1 MFRHII
7 FLKFYLVVIMV
18 LSTGNT
24 AWMLI
29 ATIMVLLMSVPG
41 IAFFYGGLS
50 KRKNVLN
57 TMFLSLIAFAI
68 ASLIWLMYG
77 YQLSFATSSIFG
89 LIGIPQN
96 LFMEGIAVDSL
107 TGSIPTFVFI
117 AFEMTFAALTAAI
130 VSGSIVGRMKTKAW
144 VIFTI
149 VWVTLVYVPVC
160 HWIWGGGWLMNMGA
174 VDFAGGVA
182 VEVNSGFSA
191 LALALILGKRKD
203 TSLLPHNLGYS
214 ILGAGFLWFGWM
226 GFNGGSALAANGLA
240 GSAILVSNTAAAVAM
255 ITWVVMD
262 FIKVGKPTVLGAIT
276 GAVTGLV
283 AITPAAGFVSFA
295 GSLIIGL
302 GAALI
307 SYYAVYNLKAKFGYD
322 DALDVFGV
330 HGLSGVWGLIAT
342 GLFASPAING
352 VAGLFYGNPQQLLIQ
367 LIAVASTAAYT
378 FIVSLLI
385 AKVLDKTIGLRVED
399 REEISGLDSALHE
412 ESGYRI

>member
-1 MFRHII
+1 M
-7 FLKFYLVVIMV
+7 MV

-24 AWMLI
+24 AWMLV

-77 YQLSFATSSIFG
+77 YQLSFATTSIAGF
-89 LIGIPQN
+89 IGVPQN
-96 LFMEGIAVDSL
+96 LFLEGIGVDSL

-117 AFEMTFAALTAAI
+117 AFELTFAALTAAI
-130 VSGSIVGRMKTKAW
+130 VSGSIVGRMKTKSW

-149 VWVTLVYVPVC
+149 LWVTIVYVPVC

-174 VDFAGGVA
+174 IDFAGGVA

-191 LALALILGKRKD
+191 LALAMVLGKRKD

-255 ITWVVMD
+255 IMWVILD
-262 FIKVGKPTVLGAIT
+262 TIKLGKPTVLGAIT
-276 GAVTGLV
+276 GAVAGLV
-283 AITPAAGFVSFA
+283 AITPAAGFVSFS
-295 GSLIIGL
+295 GSIVIGIVTS
-302 GAALI
+302 LI

-330 HGLSGVWGLIAT
+330 HGLSGVWGLIAA

-352 VAGLFYGNPQQLLIQ
+352 VAGLFYGNPNQ
-367 LIAVASTAAYT
+367 LIIQIIAVVATAAYT
-378 FIVSLLI
+378 FIVSLLL
-385 AKVLDKTIGLRVED
+385 AKLLDKTIGLRVD
-399 REEISGLDSALHE
+399 DDEEIIGLDSALHK
-412 ESGYRI
+412 ESGYRL

>member
-1 MFRHII
+1 
-7 FLKFYLVVIMV
+7 MV

-24 AWMLI
+24 AWMLVS
-29 ATIMVLLMSVPG
+29 TIMVLLMSVPG

-57 TMFLSLIAFAI
+57 TMFLSLVAFAI

-77 YQLSFATSSIFG
+77 YQFAFGSESIAGF
-89 LIGIPQN
+89 IAVPKN
-96 LFMEGIAVDSL
+96 LFLEGIGVDSL

-117 AFEMTFAALTAAI
+117 AFELTFAALTAAI
-130 VSGSIVGRMKTKAW
+130 VSGSIVERMKTKSW
-144 VIFTI
+144 IIFT
-149 VWVTLVYVPVC
+149 VLWVSVVYIPVC
-160 HWIWGGGWLMNMGA
+160 HWIWGGGWLMNLGA

-191 LALALILGKRKD
+191 LALAMVLGRRKD

-240 GSAILVSNTAAAVAM
+240 GSAILTSNTAAAVAM
-255 ITWVVMD
+255 ITWIALD
-262 FIKVGKPTVLGAIT
+262 TLKVGKPTVLGAIT
-276 GAVTGLV
+276 GAVAGLV
-283 AITPAAGFVSFA
+283 AITPAAGFVSFG
-295 GSLIIGL
+295 GSLVIGL

-307 SYYAVYNLKAKFGYD
+307 SYYAVYNLKAKFSYD

-342 GLFASPAING
+342 GLFACPAING
-352 VAGLFYGNPQQLLIQ
+352 VAGLFYGNPHQLLLQ
-367 LIAVASTAAYT
+367 VIAVLATAAYA
-378 FIVSLLI
+378 FIVSWLI
-385 AKVLDKTIGLRVED
+385 AKVLDFTIGLRVD
-399 REEISGLDSALHE
+399 DGQEISGLDTALHE
-412 ESGYRI
+412 ESGYRL

>member
-1 MFRHII
+1 
-7 FLKFYLVVIMV
+7 MV

-24 AWMLI
+24 AWMLV

-77 YQLSFATSSIFG
+77 YQLSFATTSIFG
-89 LIGIPQN
+89 FIGVPQN
-96 LFMEGIAVDSL
+96 LFLEGIGVDSL

-117 AFEMTFAALTAAI
+117 AFELTFAALTAAI

-144 VIFTI
+144 IIFTI
-149 VWVTLVYVPVC
+149 LWVTIVYIPVC

-174 VDFAGGVA
+174 IDFAGGVA

-191 LALALILGKRKD
+191 LALAMILGKRKD

-255 ITWVVMD
+255 ITWVILDTV
-262 FIKVGKPTVLGAIT
+262 KVGKPTVLGAIT
-276 GAVTGLV
+276 GAVAGLV
-283 AITPAAGFVSFA
+283 AITPAAGFVSFS
-295 GSLIIGL
+295 GSIIVGL
-302 GAALI
+302 GASLI

-352 VAGLFYGNPQQLLIQ
+352 IAGLFYGNPEQLLIQ
-367 LIAVASTAAYT
+367 VIAVAATAAYT

-385 AKVLDKTIGLRVED
+385 AKILDLTVGLRVED

-412 ESGYRI
+412 ESGYRL

>member
-1 MFRHII
+1 MI
-7 FLKFYLVVIMV
+7 
-18 LSTGNT
+18 LSTGDT
-24 AWMLI
+24 AWMLV
-29 ATIMVLLMSVPG
+29 ATILVLLMSIPG

-57 TMFLSLIAFAI
+57 SMFLSFIAFAI
-68 ASLIWLMYG
+68 ASLLWIMYG
-77 YQLSFATSSIFG
+77 YQLSFADVSLAG
-89 LIGIPQN
+89 LIGIPKT
-96 LFMEGIAVDSL
+96 LFMEGIGVDSL
-107 TGSIPTFVFI
+107 TGTIPTFVYATFQL
-117 AFEMTFAALTAAI
+117 TFAGLTAAV
-130 VSGSIVGRMKTKAW
+130 VSGAIVGRMKTKAW
-144 VIFTI
+144 IIFI
-149 VWVTLVYVPVC
+149 VLWITFVYIPIC

-174 VDFAGGVA
+174 IDFAGGVA

-255 ITWVVMD
+255 IMWLVLDVLND
-262 FIKVGKPTVLGAIT
+262 GKPTVLGAIT
-276 GAVTGLV
+276 GAVAGLV
-283 AITPAAGFVSFA
+283 AITPAAGFVSLS
-295 GSLIIGL
+295 GSIIIGI
-302 GAALI
+302 GASLI
-307 SYYAVYNLKAKFGYD
+307 SYYAVYNIKAKFGYD

-352 VAGLFYGNPQQLLIQ
+352 VAGLFYGNPEQLLIQ
-367 LIAVASTAAYT
+367 LVAVVATIAYT
-378 FIVSLLI
+378 FTVSFII
-385 AKVLDKTIGLRVED
+385 AKVLDMVIGLRVKD
-399 REEISGLDSALHE
+399 KDEIKGLDSALHE

>member
-1 MFRHII
+1 
-7 FLKFYLVVIMV
+7 MV

-24 AWMLI
+24 AWMLV

-77 YQLSFATSSIFG
+77 YQLSFATTSIFG
-89 LIGIPQN
+89 LIGVPQN
-96 LFMEGIAVDSL
+96 LFLEGIGVDSL
-107 TGSIPTFVFI
+107 TGSIPAFVFI
-117 AFEMTFAALTAAI
+117 AFELTFAALTAAI

-144 VIFTI
+144 VIFIIIWVTI
-149 VWVTLVYVPVC
+149 VYIPVC

-191 LALALILGKRKD
+191 LALAMILGKRRD

-255 ITWVVMD
+255 ITWVILDTV
-262 FIKVGKPTVLGAIT
+262 KVGKPTVLGAIT
-276 GAVTGLV
+276 GAVAGLV
-283 AITPAAGFVSFA
+283 AITPAAGFVSFS
-295 GSLIIGL
+295 GSIVIGL
-302 GAALI
+302 GA
-307 SYYAVYNLKAKFGYD
+307 
-322 DALDVFGV
+322 
-330 HGLSGVWGLIAT
+330 
-342 GLFASPAING
+342 
-352 VAGLFYGNPQQLLIQ
+352 
-367 LIAVASTAAYT
+367 
-378 FIVSLLI
+378 
-385 AKVLDKTIGLRVED
+385 
-399 REEISGLDSALHE
+399 
-412 ESGYRI
+412 

>member
-1 MFRHII
+1 M
-7 FLKFYLVVIMV
+7 MV

-57 TMFLSLIAFAI
+57 SMFLSLIAFAI
-68 ASLIWLMYG
+68 VSILWVMYG
-77 YQLSFATSSIFG
+77 YQFAFADLSFAG
-89 LIGIPQN
+89 LIGIPKT
-96 LFMEGIAVDSL
+96 LFMEGIGVGSL
-107 TGSIPTFVFI
+107 TGTIPTFVF
-117 AFEMTFAALTAAI
+117 AGFQLTFAGLTAAV
-130 VSGSIVGRMKTKAW
+130 VSGAIVGRMKTKAW
-144 VIFTI
+144 VIFIILWATF
-149 VWVTLVYVPVC
+149 VYIPIC
-160 HWIWGGGWLMNMGA
+160 HWIWGGGWLMNIGA
-174 VDFAGGVA
+174 IDFAGGVA

-255 ITWVVMD
+255 IVWLLLDVLND
-262 FIKVGKPTVLGAIT
+262 GKPTVLGAIT
-276 GAVTGLV
+276 GAVAGLV
-283 AITPAAGFVSFA
+283 AVTPAAGFVSLS
-295 GSLIIGL
+295 GGIIIGL
-302 GAALI
+302 GASLI
-307 SYYAVYNLKAKFGYD
+307 SYYAVFYIKSKFGYD

-342 GLFASPAING
+342 GLFAAPSING
-352 VAGLFYGNPQQLLIQ
+352 VAGLFYGNPEQLIIQ
-367 LIAVASTAAYT
+367 LIAVVAAISYSFT
-378 FIVSLLI
+378 VSYFIG
-385 AKVLDKTIGLRVED
+385 KVLDILIGLRVD
-399 REEISGLDSALHE
+399 DKEEIMGLDSALHE